1 MISTVVTI
9 NHRRLHS
16 EITIFIR
23 TYQAKIEETN
33 KI

>member
-9 NHRRLHS
+9 NHRTLHS

-23 TYQAKIEETN
+23 TYQAKIE
-33 KI
+33 